1 MYLQIVVVSTP
12 GEGSLVQEV
21 PLTPWQYFS
30 YGLFIGVGTYVM
42 TLRPFYSWI
51 KPHLRIKPAEFLAIN
66 VLIQGFF
73 YLILWHANGYVSG
86 HATFILGGIAGAAI
100 LSGIHKLVIEN
111 SVREDEEG
119 ASPGKSGKHDK
130 TG

>member
-1 MYLQIVVVSTP
+1 MYLQIVVISTL
-12 GEGSLVQEV
+12 GEGSLVHEV

-30 YGLFIGVGTYVM
+30 YGLFIGACTYVL
-42 TLRPFYSWI
+42 TLRPFYF
-51 KPHLRIKPAEFLAIN
+51 RIKPAELLAIN

-73 YLILWHANGYVSG
+73 YLIMWHANGYVSG
-86 HATFILGGIAGAAI
+86 HVTLILGGIAGAAI
-100 LSGIHKLVIEN
+100 LSAIHKLVIEN

-119 ASPGKSGKHDK
+119 VSSGKSGNHDK